1 MKSYHFFPV
10 FLALLGSYIALHFYS
25 AAWLA
30 RNFALSAGAART
42 VRLLFLLLAFFAPF
56 TMFLRHRWAAPALDP
71 LYIAGYSWMGVI
83 LVIGFTFLCSDLLAL
98 GLKFLLSPSGMH
110 NFRLGSV
117 AFLGLL
123 IPYAFY
129 NGLKVPPLKEVR
141 CTVPGLPPGLD
152 GLKIAQL
159 SDMHVDSAY
168 KLGQFSAVVDLVNA
182 RKPDLVLVTGDL
194 VDPGLTCSTRLGEL
208 VRKLK
213 PRLGVYGVFGNHEY
227 YYGYEKSL
235 ACYKEFG
242 IKLLMNES
250 VDLADPEPFPKG
262 TKGATGLRLIGLGD
276 IMTEKMTEKAVG
288 DILEKNRKA
297 GISILMSHQPIML
310 ELMSETG
317 DYIGFS
323 GHTHRGQIFPFH
335 IFTRMVYKHFY
346 GLYRLKN
353 SFFYVT
359 SGAGTWG
366 PPLRLFAPSEIPV
379 ITLTR
384 DRYGHMMSGPI

>member
-30 RNFALSAGAART
+30 RNFALSAGAARV
-42 VRLLFLLLAFFAPF
+42 VRLLFLLPAFFAPF
-56 TMFLRHRWAAPALDP
+56 TMFLRHRYAAPALDP
-71 LYIAGYSWMGVI
+71 LYIAGYSWMGII
-83 LVIGFTFLCSDLLAL
+83 LVIGFTFLFSDLLAL

-110 NFRLGSV
+110 NFRLGS
-117 AFLGLL
+117 AACLGLL

-129 NGLKVPPLKEVR
+129 GGLKTPAIKEIR
-141 CTVPGLPPGLD
+141 YTVPDLPPGLD
-152 GLKIAQL
+152 GLKIAQI
-159 SDMHVDSAY
+159 SDVHIDSSY

-182 RKPDLVLVTGDL
+182 QNPDLVLMTGDL

-227 YYGYEKSL
+227 YFGYEKSL

-250 VDLADPEPFPKG
+250 ADAG
-262 TKGATGLRLIGLGD
+262 GLRIIGLGD
-276 IMTEKMTEKAVG
+276 IMTENMTEKTVR
-288 DILEKNRKA
+288 DILEKHRKA
-297 GISILMSHQPIML
+297 GVSILMSHQPLML
-310 ELMSETG
+310 KLIAETG

-323 GHTHRGQIFPFH
+323 GHAHRGQIFPFH

-346 GLYRLKN
+346 GPYRLKN

-366 PPLRLFAPSEIPV
+366 PPMRLFAPSEIPLV
-379 ITLTR
+379 TLTR
-384 DRYGHMMSGPI
+384 EPH